1 MVFMRV
7 LRCLASGG
15 LLGESD
21 LRRTAELLLNTALGT
36 QDM

>member
-1 MVFMRV
+1 MVFVRA

-15 LLGESD
+15 LLEKSD
-21 LRRTAELLLNTALGT
+21 LRRTAELLLNTALGA